1 MTLMRRVV
9 TSIIKGLIGLLCD
22 VHAGALS
29 RVPGQGPLI
38 LVTNHVNFLE
48 VPLIFTYLQPRP
60 VVGLV
65 KEENWHHPFTRWL
78 AELWEAVPIRR
89 GESDVA
95 AIRKSLEAL
104 EAGNILA
111 VAPEGTRSGHG
122 RLQRGHPGVIM
133 LALKSQAPVLPFAI
147 YGHEHLWRD
156 WAALRRPNVYISIGD
171 AFCLDTGGVK
181 VTRDVRHRITDEI
194 MYQMAA
200 LLPPA
205 YRGVYSDL
213 SAATET
219 YLRFPPGATSN
230 LLRAQT

>member
-1 MTLMRRVV
+1 MTLMRNVV
-9 TSIIKGLIGLLCD
+9 TSIIKTSIGLLCD
-22 VHAGALS
+22 VHGAALA
-29 RVPGQGPLI
+29 RVPEQGPLI
-38 LVTNHVNFLE
+38 LITNHINFLE

-89 GESDVA
+89 GEGDVA
-95 AIRKSLEAL
+95 AIRRSLEAL

-122 RLQRGHPGVIM
+122 RLQRGHPGVVM

-147 YGHEHLWRD
+147 YGNERLWRD
-156 WAALRRPNVYISIGD
+156 WASLRRPDVHIAIGD
-171 AFCLDTGGVK
+171 VFYIDTGGVK
-181 VTRDVRHRITDEI
+181 VTRDVRRKIVDEI
-194 MYQMAA
+194 MYQVAA
-200 LLPPA
+200 VLPPA

-219 YLRFPPGATSN
+219 YIRFPPGATSN
-230 LLRAQT
+230 LRRAQP